1 MYTIFQN
8 GLLQYI
14 NTVWHDALIFYIKVI
29 CSTAMYQKNL
39 AFVFCIFLSFSNR
52 SRSMKN
58 YASLEWDF
66 EFHCTTRTHYSS
78 SKRSS
83 FVHFQFSTIFG
94 SKPNVQTNIEL
105 VKFFIALNIHLCSSL
120 NCPYELWRN
129 LSTIQKIIKVHFNP
143 ISQSYIQKLDAFWK
157 REPLH

>member
-105 VKFFIALNIHLCSSL
+105 VKFFIALNIHLCSTAVWIAHM
-120 NCPYELWRN
+120 NYEEIFLQFKKLSRFISIPFPNLTFRN
-129 LSTIQKIIKVHFNP
+129 
-143 ISQSYIQKLDAFWK
+143 
-157 REPLH
+157 

>member
-105 VKFFIALNIHLCSSL
+105 VKFFIALNIQLFICAAVWIAHMIM
-120 NCPYELWRN
+120 NYEEIFLQFKKLSRFISIPFPNLTFRN
-129 LSTIQKIIKVHFNP
+129 
-143 ISQSYIQKLDAFWK
+143 
-157 REPLH
+157 

>member
-1 MYTIFQN
+1 MFNCNVSEKSCIC
-8 GLLQYI
+8 LLHLFKLFKSLTQ
-14 NTVWHDALIFYIKVI
+14 HEKL
-29 CSTAMYQKNL
+29 C
-39 AFVFCIFLSFSNR
+39 FLGMRFR
-52 SRSMKN
+52 I
-58 YASLEWDF
+58 SL
-66 EFHCTTRTHYSS
+66 HHSHSLLSS
-78 SKRSS
+78 SKLSS